1 MRLNMEGSSF
11 SEIIY
16 ALSHNHEI
24 EFVYKGIEHK
34 LEPAMNGNQSYLIIY
49 QIDPFKTLEELS
61 LGIDETGA
69 SPTPREK
76 IIEILNCK
84 CFDGKSFYEIEKDV
98 EITAIS

>member
-1 MRLNMEGSSF
+1 MEGSSF

-24 EFVYKGIEHK
+24 EFVYKEIEHK
-34 LEPAMNGNQSYLIIY
+34 IEPAMSGKQSFLVIY
-49 QIDPFKTLEELS
+49 QIDPFKTLAEVS

-69 SPTPREK
+69 TPTPKEK

-84 CFDGKSFYEIEKDV
+84 CFDGKSFYEIEKYV
-98 EITAIS
+98 EVTAIS

>member
-1 MRLNMEGSSF
+1 MKGSSF

-24 EFVYKGIEHK
+24 EFVYQDIEHK
-34 LEPAMNGNQSYLIIY
+34 LEPTMRGNQSFLVIY
-49 QIDPFKTLEELS
+49 QVEPFKTLVELF

-69 SPTPREK
+69 KPTPREK

-84 CFDGKSFYEIEKDV
+84 CFDGKSFYDIEKDV
-98 EITAIS
+98 EVTAIY

>member
-1 MRLNMEGSSF
+1 MEGSSF

-69 SPTPREK
+69 SPIPREK